1 MHLRQLE
8 QFLAV
13 VETGSLTAAAERVNL
28 TQQAL
33 SKSLSRLEDTIGGK
47 LFHRET
53 RGMTLTRLGEAV
65 AEHARE
71 VVASA
76 GRLRIAAAAES
87 GLERGKLVIGL
98 SPIAATSKI
107 GTEVIRFAESHPDL
121 RIDVEAG
128 IDLDFAAALHRGQLD
143 IAISSQMHGTQTN
156 ILTEI
161 IASEVWGVVGRAGHP
176 LLAKARSLADLAGAN
191 WVLGRNTHSLNEA
204 IETAFITA
212 GGRRPQPGIITSSV
226 LFALNMLTLSGYLS
240 ILPRSLCTAM
250 PSLAWR
256 DLSKGMWTTPIFL
269 MRRNRAFL
277 SHAATELLQ
286 FLDQSKA

>member
-13 VETGSLTAAAERVNL
+13 IETGSLTAAAERVNL

-33 SKSLSRLEDTIGGK
+33 SKSLSRLEDSIGGK

-53 RGMTLTRLGEAV
+53 RGMTVTRLGETV

-98 SPIAATSKI
+98 SPIAATTHV
-107 GTEVIRFAESHPDL
+107 GVEVIRFAESNPDL

-128 IDLDFAAALHRGQLD
+128 IDLDFAAALNRGQLD
-143 IAISSQMHGTQTN
+143 IAISSQMHGTHAN

-161 IASEVWGVVGRAGHP
+161 IGAEAWGVVGRTGHP
-176 LLAKARSLADLAGAN
+176 LLEKARSLADLEGAN
-191 WVLGRNTHSLNEA
+191 WVLGRNTNSLDED

-212 GGRRPQPGIITSSV
+212 GARRPQPGIMTSSV
-226 LFALNMLTLSGYLS
+226 LFALTMLAQSGYLS
-240 ILPRSLCTAM
+240 ILPRSLCVSM
-250 PSLAWR
+250 PSLIWR
-256 DLSKGMWTTPIFL
+256 DLSKGMWSTPIFL
-269 MRRNRAFL
+269 MRRNRAYL
-277 SHAATELLQ
+277 SHAATQLLEA
-286 FLDQSKA
+286 LDRSQA